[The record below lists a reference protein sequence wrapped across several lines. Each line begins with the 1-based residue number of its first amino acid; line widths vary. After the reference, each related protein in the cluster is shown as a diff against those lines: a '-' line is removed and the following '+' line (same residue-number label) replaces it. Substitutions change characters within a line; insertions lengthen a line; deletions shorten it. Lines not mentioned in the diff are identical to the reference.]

1 MISIQL
7 RESVWVVY
15 QFEVWSWW
23 DKLSKK
29 IRMQL
34 FDSLFFISLLSL
46 QARARSVSEYME
58 HRNRIL
64 ELEDASYLGSDLTL
78 TPEEI
83 FANNFLMTYKVKH
96 KNITLKKIAVPQ
108 TLK

>member
-1 MISIQL
+1 
-7 RESVWVVY
+7 
-15 QFEVWSWW
+15 
-23 DKLSKK
+23 
-29 IRMQL
+29 MQL
-34 FDSLFFISLLSL
+34 FDSIFFISLLSL

-64 ELEDASYLGSDLTL
+64 ELEDAIYLGSDLTL

-96 KNITLKKIAVPQ
+96 KNITLEKNCGSTNTQINRLMGDRESDGE
-108 TLK
+108 T